1 MQQLTLETPAVTVSA
16 YSTRIERAVRSV
28 GGALVEGEVQKPQR
42 SRGGLLYFDITD
54 GDATLSCKVF
64 GRQIKRLQHEPKD
77 GDLVQIKIERPDFW
91 STGGK
96 LSLIVSDVKLAGV
109 GELLRRRAEL
119 LKLLKS
125 EGLCDPDRWKPLPAF
140 PRAVGVIAGKDSEG
154 MGDVIRA
161 LTDRLPHAHIVTCPA
176 LVQGKSAP
184 RDIIDA
190 LATLQQHPQV
200 DVIIIA
206 RGGGKVRDLIAF
218 DDERLCRAVF
228 ACAKP
233 VVAAIGHTNNVPVC
247 NHITHAASTPSRS
260 AEMVLPA
267 LDEMRRDLQSAH
279 LALSQ
284 VPIQVNQNLERV
296 QALGDRLRRSDLLES
311 RGASIAALSQ
321 RIARTETSFFGTRE
335 KELAQARATL
345 ETIPHR
351 CRVAL
356 SGREQGIAEQRLHL
370 SRAPKRAEDA
380 AAGIADQARLLGDGI
395 ARQLADHEHD
405 YGRAIQRLL
414 TDFNRTA
421 LRRLEDERTRLTQTR
436 ELTRE
441 RIGHRIS
448 GAERDLKHVTSV
460 IEARDFRRHG
470 FVLATDASGKP
481 LPSISGVRVGAHLDL
496 KFRDGRARVAVRE
509 TKGEE
514 T

>member
-1 MQQLTLETPAVTVSA
+1 VETDQAPGPIKILVIDDSNTIRRSAEMYLRQAGFDVILAEDGFDAVVA
-16 YSTRIERAVRSV
+16 
-28 GGALVEGEVQKPQR
+28 
-42 SRGGLLYFDITD
+42 D

-91 STGGK
+91 STAGK

-119 LKLLKS
+119 LKVLEA

-206 RGGGKVRDLIAF
+206 RGGGQVRDLIAF

-247 NHITHAASTPSRS
+247 NHVTHAASTPSRS
-260 AEMVLPA
+260 AEMVLPS
-267 LDEMRRDLQSAH
+267 LDEIRRDLQSAQQ
-279 LALSQ
+279 ALSQ
-284 VPIQVNQNLERV
+284 VPVQVDQNLERV
-296 QALGDRLRRSDLLES
+296 QALADRLRRSDLLES

-335 KELAQARATL
+335 KELARARATL

-351 CRVAL
+351 CRVTL
-356 SGREQGIAEQRLHL
+356 SGRQQGIAEQRLHL
-370 SRAPKRAEDA
+370 SRAPKRTEDA

-405 YGRAIQRLL
+405 YGRAIERLL

-421 LRRLEDERTRLTQTR
+421 LRRLEDERTRLTQAR

-441 RIGHRIS
+441 RIGHRFS

-481 LPSISGVRVGAHLDL
+481 LPSISGVHVGAHLDL

-509 TKGEE
+509 TKEEE

>member
-1 MQQLTLETPAVTVSA
+1 MQLTLETPAVTVSA

-64 GRQIKRLQHEPKD
+64 ARQIKRLHHEPSD

-91 STGGK
+91 STAGK
-96 LSLIVSDVKLAGV
+96 LSLIVTDVKLAGV
-109 GELLRRRAEL
+109 GELLRRRAAL
-119 LKLLKS
+119 LKALQA
-125 EGLCDPDRWKPLPAF
+125 EGFCDPDRWKPLPAF

-154 MGDVIRA
+154 MSDVIRA

-200 DVIIIA
+200 DVIVIA
-206 RGGGKVRDLIAF
+206 RGGGQVRDLIAF

-233 VVAAIGHTNNVPVC
+233 VVAAIGHTNNIPVC
-247 NHITHAASTPSRS
+247 NHVTHSASTPSRS
-260 AEMVLPA
+260 AEMVLPS
-267 LDEMRRDLQSAH
+267 LVEMHKDLQSARQ
-279 LALSQ
+279 ALGL
-284 VPIQVNQNLERV
+284 VPARVEQTLERL
-296 QALGDRLRRSDLLES
+296 QALGDRLRRVGVLET
-311 RGASIAALSQ
+311 RAAGIGELTQ
-321 RIARTETSFFGTRE
+321 RIARAESTFFGTRE
-335 KELAQARATL
+335 QELARAHAVL

-351 CRVAL
+351 CRVTL
-356 SGREQGIAEQRLHL
+356 SKREQGIGEQRLHL
-370 SRAPKRAEDA
+370 SRAPKRNEDA
-380 AAGIADQARLLGDGI
+380 IAGIADQARVLGDGI
-395 ARQLADHEHD
+395 ARQLTDHRRD
-405 YGRAIQRLL
+405 YGRAIERLL
-414 TDFNRTA
+414 ADFNRTA
-421 LRRLEDERTRLTQTR
+421 LRRLDDERLRLAQTR

-441 RIGHRIS
+441 RIGHRFS

-470 FVLATDASGKP
+470 FVLATDASGRP
-481 LPSISGVRVGAHLDL
+481 LPSISGVHAGALLDL

-509 TKGEE
+509 TKEE
-514 T
+514 EA